1 MNPTGVGGFSKG
13 QSGNP
18 GGRRK
23 KTGEDIEIQ
32 QLARQHGAT
41 AIDALVKKVRSS
53 FRSDCPA

>member
-13 QSGNP
+13 HSGNP

-23 KTGEDIEIQ
+23 KTAEDIEIQ

-41 AIDALVKKVRSS
+41 AIDAEWAIQSRRANKGSY
-53 FRSDCPA
+53 